1 MLHFASLVCQTMGAC
16 RRTQPIP
23 QDFEHALRRSFI
35 TTDSLRPHL
44 KPIKSSIPMSIP
56 LETPRDDELSD
67 YSDPLIIHPS
77 LSGAEERAQAKHI
90 PPHFPQFPSLH
101 TYRHTPVYPERE
113 LDVRKIRERATEDG
127 RHGEEALR
135 KLVRARLKDPSAR
148 GVGHSEKRLW
158 GRGLESMETMFENTV
173 RELSRKSQRDD
184 FEKNGLFHVDGSGA
198 TGRTKSP
205 PLGAEL
211 APIINCESHLLRKTP
226 STTAQKAGTRINSN
240 ESAMETVE
248 L

>member
-1 MLHFASLVCQTMGAC
+1 
-16 RRTQPIP
+16 
-23 QDFEHALRRSFI
+23 
-35 TTDSLRPHL
+35 
-44 KPIKSSIPMSIP
+44 MSIP